1 MQALAVFCGSSQGAH
16 PSYMKGAQVLGE
28 QLAKRSITLI
38 YGGSSIGLMGAVAD
52 STLANGGKVI
62 GVIPKFLQDKEIA
75 HPNLS
80 DLVIVDSMHERKHKM
95 EELADGFIMLPGG
108 CGTLEEFFEVFT
120 WGQLGLHQK
129 PIGILNIDHYFDL
142 LISLIAHMN
151 EQQFLQDKFLKMA
164 LVSESPADLIQQFYT
179 YTPPE
184 VKTFIRKSQ
193 T

>member
-1 MQALAVFCGSSQGAH
+1 MQAVAVFCGSSQGAH
-16 PSYMKGAQVLGE
+16 SSYMKGAQLLGE
-28 QLAKRSITLI
+28 QLAKREIALI

-52 STLANGGKVI
+52 SVLANNGKVI
-62 GVIPKFLQDKEIA
+62 GVMPKFLQAKEIA
-75 HPNLS
+75 HPQLS
-80 DLVIVDSMHERKHKM
+80 DLIIVDSMHERKHKM

-142 LISLIAHMN
+142 LISLITHMN

-164 LVSESPADLIQQFYT
+164 LVSEHPAELIQQFYT

-184 VKTFIRKSQ
+184 VKTFLKKSQ